1 MVATEPAPVA
11 ETKTGRAWVALTRRA
26 FGDAKV
32 RTIAFAYL
40 FAAYAFIQP
49 VGYRSAYKTI
59 AARQG
64 FARSFGNN
72 TAIRLFYGEPH
83 DLLTVSGYTAWRVGG
98 VLVIVAAVWGVLAAV
113 RALRAEEDAGRT
125 ELVLSGAVS
134 RITLNGSAMLAIAEG
149 AFLLWLVT
157 WAGLTVGGLNPA
169 SSAFMALSI
178 VSVIPP
184 FVGVG
189 ALASQ
194 FAPRRRVA
202 LAIGS
207 GAVALSL
214 LLRAIADTSS
224 GVGWMRWLTPLG
236 WAEQMR
242 PYTGAQPL
250 VLLLP
255 IVAGIVLIALAV
267 RIATAR
273 DIGSGLL
280 PARDSAPAR
289 LTLLSSPIAQSL
301 RSERGSI
308 AIWIVS
314 AGVFAYIFGAVSNS
328 IKTAGISKQLQ
339 REIAKLG
346 SGSIATSK
354 GYLGFVFVI
363 LVLAVSLFACSQ
375 VGAARSEE
383 AGGQLE
389 TLFALK
395 VGRHGWLTGRL
406 LLAAGAAAVISLVS
420 AVLAWAG
427 AGLQGVSISF
437 ATMLLAGV
445 NCLPVTLLALAFGAL
460 AFAIVPRAC
469 VAIAYGL
476 VGLAFVWYLVG
487 SLVSAPHW
495 LLEATPFA
503 HIGLVPAAPFR
514 AGAAALMV
522 VIALAVM
529 AAAAM
534 LFARRDLLE

>member
-1 MVATEPAPVA
+1 M
-11 ETKTGRAWVALTRRA
+11 
-26 FGDAKV
+26 
-32 RTIAFAYL
+32 
-40 FAAYAFIQP
+40 
-49 VGYRSAYKTI
+49 
-59 AARQG
+59 
-64 FARSFGNN
+64 
-72 TAIRLFYGEPH
+72 
-83 DLLTVSGYTAWRVGG
+83 
-98 VLVIVAAVWGVLAAV
+98 
-113 RALRAEEDAGRT
+113 
-125 ELVLSGAVS
+125 
-134 RITLNGSAMLAIAEG
+134 
-149 AFLLWLVT
+149 
-157 WAGLTVGGLNPA
+157 
-169 SSAFMALSI
+169 
-178 VSVIPP
+178 
-184 FVGVG
+184 
-189 ALASQ
+189 
-194 FAPRRRVA
+194 
-202 LAIGS
+202 
-207 GAVALSL
+207 
-214 LLRAIADTSS
+214 
-224 GVGWMRWLTPLG
+224 
-236 WAEQMR
+236 
-242 PYTGAQPL
+242 
-250 VLLLP
+250 LLLP

-289 LTLLSSPIAQSL
+289 LTLLSSPIAQAL

-529 AAAAM
+529 AAAAT